1 MRKQG
6 VIAALMVAAV
16 SLLPDSLLEA
26 KVYLTQEEAL
36 AIVFADP
43 GRVERKT
50 AFLTRD
56 QVSRIRERAGV
67 PVESEVVTFYL
78 GEKSGGGKAAA
89 FFDTHT
95 VRTLPETLLIVVN
108 PEGKVEQVTVLTFLE
123 PTDYLPRGK
132 WYKQFDGKTL
142 GKDLFLE
149 RGIHGVTGA
158 SLTARAVTRAVRRIL
173 AIHSVLRE
181 EGGIE
186 PHETV
191 GSGERLSE

>member
-1 MRKQG
+1 MRRRG
-6 VIAALMVAAV
+6 VIAVLIGAAV
-16 SLLPDSLLEA
+16 SLLPHSLLEA

-36 AIVFADP
+36 AMVFVDP

-50 AFLTRD
+50 AFLTQD
-56 QVSRIRERAGV
+56 QVFRIQERAGV

-78 GEKSGGGKAAA
+78 GEKNGGGRAAA

-95 VRTLPETLLIVVN
+95 VRTLPETLLIVVD
-108 PEGKVEQVTVLTFLE
+108 PEGKLEQVTVLTFLE

-132 WYKQFDGKTL
+132 WYEQFDGKTL
-142 GKDLFLE
+142 GKNLFLE
-149 RGIHGVTGA
+149 RGIHGITGA

-181 EGGIE
+181 EGRIE
-186 PHETV
+186 PRKP
-191 GSGERLSE
+191 SGLGEEHSE

>member
-1 MRKQG
+1 MRRQR
-6 VIAALMVAAV
+6 VIAAMMVAAV
-16 SLLPDSLLEA
+16 SLLPGSLLEA

-36 AIVFADP
+36 AMVFADP

-78 GEKSGGGKAAA
+78 GEKRGGGRAAA

-95 VRTLPETLLIVVN
+95 VRTLPETLLIVVD

-123 PTDYLPRGK
+123 PTDYIPRGK
-132 WYKQFDGKTL
+132 WYQQFHGKTL
-142 GKDLFLE
+142 GKELFLQ

-158 SLTARAVTRAVRRIL
+158 SLTARAVTRAVRRVL

-186 PHETV
+186 PLKTG
-191 GSGERLSE
+191 GSEEGHSE